1 MAKENTLNNTDF
13 SLYRFMLLTE
23 TDWMSA
29 EPNLL
34 LSGHT
39 FSGLLVLGTW
49 FCAKGMWA
57 EEVPHF

>member
-1 MAKENTLNNTDF
+1 
-13 SLYRFMLLTE
+13 MLLTE

-39 FSGLLVLGTW
+39 EYIFWPPCIRYMVLCKRDVGRN
-49 FCAKGMWA
+49 
-57 EEVPHF
+57 EVPHF